1 MTNGIYIWTR
11 DDWPNLHWNMQKL
24 SPLFLDVIRQEATL
38 RGKLS
43 MLQERHQE
51 ISFADAA
58 ASELIASSSIE
69 GIRMDRNSVRS
80 SILNKLGI
88 QQDSTKVKFDHY
100 NEGTVTVLLDAV
112 ENWNKPLTRERL
124 FSWHSQLFPFGISDG
139 ERIATG
145 CWRSGPMY
153 VVSGRRGKEIIH
165 YEAPPAGRIESE
177 IDTFLDFV
185 NGREDI
191 DPFIKAAVAHFWF
204 VTIHPFAD
212 GNGRIA
218 RTISELLLARAD
230 KSSRRFY
237 SLSEA
242 ILANKNEYYEILE
255 SCEKGTGDITSFVE
269 YILKCLASAVDK
281 AEEHLS
287 STLAK
292 TRFWDSIHQLALN
305 ERQIKI
311 INRVLDGFDDKLTA
325 EKWAKIT
332 KCSHATALRDITD
345 LIAKGVLEKDGSG
358 GRSAG
363 YQLRSRNMTM

>member
-11 DDWPNLHWNMQKL
+11 DDWPNLHWNMQNL

-112 ENWNKPLTRERL
+112 ENWNKPLSRERL

-139 ERIATG
+139 EKIATG
-145 CWRSGPMY
+145 RWRSGPMY
-153 VVSGRRGKEIIH
+153 VISGRSGKEVIH
-165 YEAPPAGRIESE
+165 YEAPPADRIESE
-177 IDTFLDFV
+177 IDAFLDFV
-185 NGREDI
+185 NGSEDV

-204 VTIHPFAD
+204 VTIHPFSD

-242 ILANKNEYYEILE
+242 ILANRNEYYQILE
-255 SCEKGTGDITSFVE
+255 SC
-269 YILKCLASAVDK
+269 
-281 AEEHLS
+281 
-287 STLAK
+287 
-292 TRFWDSIHQLALN
+292 
-305 ERQIKI
+305 
-311 INRVLDGFDDKLTA
+311 
-325 EKWAKIT
+325 
-332 KCSHATALRDITD
+332 
-345 LIAKGVLEKDGSG
+345 
-358 GRSAG
+358 
-363 YQLRSRNMTM
+363 